1 MWEAITMS
9 VNSDKTVKGI
19 TKRFLIR
26 FKPSSTGEITCL
38 VLELWLKPII
48 KDLTA
53 PKSELLFC

>member
-1 MWEAITMS
+1 MTMS

-26 FKPSSTGEITCL
+26 FKPSSTEEITCL